1 MIPRGLPCAE
11 AGRIA
16 GMTIYRDVQLQAA
29 LEQAGFHDIEI
40 HKNEKDWLCMLAWK

>member
-1 MIPRGLPCAE
+1 MDRADRGHDDLPRL
-11 AGRIA
+11 
-16 GMTIYRDVQLQAA
+16 QLQAA